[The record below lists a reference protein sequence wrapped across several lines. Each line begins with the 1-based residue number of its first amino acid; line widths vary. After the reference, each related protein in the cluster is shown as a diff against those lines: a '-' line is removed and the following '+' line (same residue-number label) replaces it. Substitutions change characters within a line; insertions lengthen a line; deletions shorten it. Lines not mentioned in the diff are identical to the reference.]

1 MTDEPYYQYRQVSS
15 DFFAGTDGI
24 LAGSGKFLPMAHR
37 YFKGL
42 VGFLFLY
49 LKRLLCMGEL
59 SMPRRARPLRWRR
72 RGVGNSTGLR
82 RTTASGVFCKLKAIE
97 AFRLLRNGDTPFL
110 KPSPARQ
117 RKSDKEISPLSRFP
131 QGGKAGV
138 GGRPPRRQKRAAPP
152 TRGFSKRFA
161 ENPLVIPQEHMTSCS
176 EKISRWTCAPEPA
189 KKARKAESR
198 ISGFREFRLYR

>member
-1 MTDEPYYQYRQVSS
+1 MILAVTDEPYYHYRQVSS
-15 DFFAGTDGI
+15 NFLAGTDGI
-24 LAGSGKFLPMAHR
+24 LAGSGKFLPMAPR

-72 RGVGNSTGLR
+72 RGVGNSTGLQ

-138 GGRPPRRQKRAAPP
+138 GGSTPTPPEAGGSPYKRVFKAP
-152 TRGFSKRFA
+152 
-161 ENPLVIPQEHMTSCS
+161 C
-176 EKISRWTCAPEPA
+176 
-189 KKARKAESR
+189 
-198 ISGFREFRLYR
+198 